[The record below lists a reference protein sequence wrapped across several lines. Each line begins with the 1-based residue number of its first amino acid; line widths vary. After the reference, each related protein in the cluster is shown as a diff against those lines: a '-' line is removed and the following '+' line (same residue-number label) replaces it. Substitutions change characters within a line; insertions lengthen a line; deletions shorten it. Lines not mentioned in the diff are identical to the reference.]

1 MRLVLGWAVLGL
13 GGLAGAA
20 DLEQVRARGAL
31 RVIVAADESAETF
44 ALTPGPD
51 PGFER
56 ELIESF
62 ARVQGVP
69 VEVVTA
75 QGYADR
81 IPMLL
86 KGDGDVIV
94 AIFDTEDRRRQVDF
108 TAEVMPTHN
117 VAVNLKPAAAVS
129 DIAALKALP
138 AIGAIKG
145 AKPAEAASAAGVAAS
160 ALRLFETRDGL
171 LQALRAKQVAAVVLP
186 VSELALAAREFPD
199 LQAGVTVGAPG
210 RVAWAVRKEDAA
222 LRAALDEHLLSVR
235 RGATWSRLIVKYF
248 GDQVLAVLGRR

>member
-20 DLEQVRARGAL
+20 DLEQVRARNAL

-56 ELIESF
+56 ELIETF
-62 ARVQGVP
+62 ARVQGVTL
-69 VEVVTA
+69 EVVTA
-75 QGYADR
+75 AGYADR

-117 VAVNLKPAAAVS
+117 VAVTLKPAPVLA
-129 DIAALKALP
+129 DIAALKGLP
-138 AIGAIKG
+138 AVGAIKG
-145 AKPAEAASAAGVAAS
+145 AKPAEAASAAGIAT
-160 ALRLFETRDGL
+160 LRLFETRDGL
-171 LQALRAKQVAAVVLP
+171 LEALRARQVAAVVLP

-199 LQAGVTVGAPG
+199 LQAGVTVGPPG

-222 LRAALDEHLLSVR
+222 LRAALDEHLLNLR

-248 GDQVLAVLGRR
+248 GDQALAVLGRR